1 MNVHLIETFS
11 EMADG
16 YADLKTSMP
25 GEYHPDWHTLRDT
38 RFAELVITDVL
49 DILASYRT
57 KVVFYDGIE
66 HNCQHPIHA
75 IKTHFGV
82 EP

>member
-16 YADLKTSMP
+16 YADLKTNMP
-25 GEYHPDWHTLRDT
+25 GEYHPDWHIIRDT
-38 RFAELVITDVL
+38 RFAELILTDVL

>member
-1 MNVHLIETFS
+1 MNVELIETFS

-16 YADLKTSMP
+16 YADLKTGMP
-25 GEYHPDWHTLRDT
+25 GEYHPDWHQLRDT
-38 RFAELVITDVL
+38 RFLELVLTDVI

-57 KVVFYDGIE
+57 KVVFHDGIE

-75 IKTHFGV
+75 IKNHFGV
-82 EP
+82 NP